1 MERQLLFNHIPKT
14 GGTTLRI
21 IFNRVYGPDRVF
33 FIQSKNIGKSLDEFK
48 NLDKIQRST
57 FRVVSGHGA
66 GLFAGMLIKPFR
78 ISILREP
85 LSLFLSQYHY
95 LKKSPDS
102 NFLKEVS
109 ELKSEE
115 EYLEYAVA
123 HGQDN
128 LLTRYFS
135 NSVQWLADP
144 EIPIPNLEKEGTSML
159 EQAISNLRQYD
170 ALIDLSRFDKG
181 VYALSRKLN
190 WSKIP
195 IYRPSNLTK
204 KDNPVVP
211 LSKDYMDQLRHV
223 LRWDIALYEYFI
235 NEKLDISLSEPLKRF
250 DYPFFLFRQ
259 KAVVLLSKMLGKS

>member
-33 FIQSKNIGKSLDEFK
+33 FIHSKNIGKSLDEFK

-115 EYLEYAVA
+115 NYLEY
-123 HGQDN
+123 

-144 EIPIPNLEKEGTSML
+144 DIPIPNLEKEGASML

-181 VYALSRKLN
+181 VYALSKKLN

-204 KDNPVVP
+204 KDNDVIP
-211 LSKDYMDQLRHV
+211 LSKDYMDQLRYV

-235 NEKLDISLSEPLKRF
+235 NEKLDISLSEPRKRF
-250 DYPFFLFRQ
+250 DYPFFVFRQ